1 MCLLIYACSSFG
13 CISKGMH
20 GYVNLCKCIG
30 VHMAKIEGFDVLQMS
45 CMPMVVSY
53 PYLLIDTKYRQGN
66 AGRLGF
72 ITRRAK
78 LSNELNSP
86 RGEAFGQHEQ
96 LKRSLKKLI
105 KGLR

>member
-1 MCLLIYACSSFG
+1 MYWCAC
-13 CISKGMH
+13 
-20 GYVNLCKCIG
+20 
-30 VHMAKIEGFDVLQMS
+30 MAKIEGFDVLQMS

-86 RGEAFGQHEQ
+86 RGEAFGKDEQ
-96 LKRSLKKLI
+96 FKRSLKKLT